1 MNDSKPQDCRSRSVR
16 GARQNGIGNNAAFP
30 RVIGSTLYAW
40 GHLHQSG
47 SSGNMLSPCLSQ
59 PEADN
64 AASFVMLTDG
74 DFQGAARKGRAKSLD
89 SKRGIWFRQS
99 SPEGKGWVHM
109 LDALP
114 LKLMGT
120 LRLPAH
126 MAWWRAFME
135 DTAHDF
141 DHLVRVM
148 AIADSMQ
155 TIEGGD
161 LLN

>member
-1 MNDSKPQDCRSRSVR
+1 MRRCASTPRPSKTLRSRD
-16 GARQNGIGNNAAFP
+16 APTNTAFP

-99 SPEGKGWVHM
+99 SPEGKGWVH
-109 LDALP
+109 
-114 LKLMGT
+114 
-120 LRLPAH
+120 
-126 MAWWRAFME
+126 
-135 DTAHDF
+135 
-141 DHLVRVM
+141 
-148 AIADSMQ
+148 
-155 TIEGGD
+155 
-161 LLN
+161 